1 MADITDMATDIPITD
16 TDITEDERG
25 PLNLTLTQMLITEDI
40 TDGEDMA
47 DTGDIMVDIEDI
59 TGDKCSED
67 QVTRK
72 NQTKKKS
79 QKSLNM

>member
-1 MADITDMATDIPITD
+1 MVTDIPVTD
-16 TDITEDERG
+16 TDITDDERG